1 MTGTHD
7 PLMTDGGLEFV
18 IGSLDEPWRTFW
30 KQVALVDELDDKIIF
45 AAPAEIAPYLVASAP
60 KLRAAMKSV
69 HCSTPDRYRIEIQTM
84 DGDTVCI

>member
-30 KQVALVDELDDKIIF
+30 KQVALVNELDDKIIF